1 MPCPECG
8 VDVRGYSACPG
19 CGTALPVTV
28 SAPSLPDEPWE
39 LTAPESYVLRY
50 GLGDRTHAL
59 HGFKLALQE
68 LVARQALTVQGAWV
82 RRRWAPGRYPTFLLC
97 DGPRKAEV
105 KERSLRTVVGS
116 HTHLVERR
124 PSHGVP
130 FSDPEGAV
138 GGVLLERFVADA
150 GRRDGG
156 YKAYLEREVASSLR
170 DRKLL
175 SAVNARTPA
184 GVRASEQLDAWM
196 EVSER
201 DLFNW
206 SHDQTWLQAY
216 LSGAGAAVFLA
227 HFANPSQ
234 PVLKHIGAAVA
245 ACPSADWSLSAA
257 AWDSGGLDFAGL
269 ADSLDG
275 ALGAFDA
282 GFLDGGGFD
291 GGGGHG
297 GDGGGHG

>member
-1 MPCPECG
+1 M
-8 VDVRGYSACPG
+8 
-19 CGTALPVTV
+19 
-28 SAPSLPDEPWE
+28 
-39 LTAPESYVLRY
+39 LRY

-138 GGVLLERFVADA
+138 GGLLLERFVSDA
-150 GRRDGG
+150 ARSDGG

-175 SAVNARTPA
+175 SAVNAHPGRRSGLRAARRAGWRSASAICSTGRMTRRRCRRT
-184 GVRASEQLDAWM
+184 
-196 EVSER
+196 
-201 DLFNW
+201 
-206 SHDQTWLQAY
+206 
-216 LSGAGAAVFLA
+216 
-227 HFANPSQ
+227 
-234 PVLKHIGAAVA
+234 
-245 ACPSADWSLSAA
+245 
-257 AWDSGGLDFAGL
+257 
-269 ADSLDG
+269 
-275 ALGAFDA
+275 
-282 GFLDGGGFD
+282 
-291 GGGGHG
+291 
-297 GDGGGHG
+297 

>member
-19 CGTALPVTV
+19 CGTALAVTV

-124 PSHGVP
+124 ASHGVP

-150 GRRDGG
+150 ARRDG
-156 YKAYLEREVASSLR
+156 
-170 DRKLL
+170 
-175 SAVNARTPA
+175 
-184 GVRASEQLDAWM
+184 DA
-196 EVSER
+196 
-201 DLFNW
+201 F
-206 SHDQTWLQAY
+206 
-216 LSGAGAAVFLA
+216 
-227 HFANPSQ
+227 
-234 PVLKHIGAAVA
+234 
-245 ACPSADWSLSAA
+245 WSLTATDTVGYMVSSPTGRSSVDDHSGLVTEPDGSVDILLQPERRAGPHRTGCQPRPV
-257 AWDSGGLDFAGL
+257 DS
-269 ADSLDG
+269 S
-275 ALGAFDA
+275 
-282 GFLDGGGFD
+282 
-291 GGGGHG
+291 
-297 GDGGGHG
+297 